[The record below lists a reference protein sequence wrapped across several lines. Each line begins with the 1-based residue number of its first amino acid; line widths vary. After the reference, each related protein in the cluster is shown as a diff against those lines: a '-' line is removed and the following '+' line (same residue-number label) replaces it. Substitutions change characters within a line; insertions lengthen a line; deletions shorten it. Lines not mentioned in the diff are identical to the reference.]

1 MSHSI
6 DSTDRSLL
14 NLLVRDAGMSAAVLA
29 SRIGETPA
37 NCLKR
42 IADLTAAGY
51 IAGYRAVRGF
61 PDPEERPSVVVLLI
75 ERDRT
80 MSGKDVLRSVQ
91 FIPEVLSCDVGDGE
105 FDILLR
111 IQVTSPERVDELESL
126 FGKQVGVHSVRVV
139 RPLSTMSVA

>member
-14 NLLVRDAGMSAAVLA
+14 TLLVRDAGMSAAVLA

-42 IADLTAAGY
+42 IADLTAAGH

-61 PDPEERPSVVVLLI
+61 PDPDERPSVVVFLI

-91 FIPEVLSCDVGDGE
+91 FIPEVLSCDVGEGE

-126 FGKQVGVHSVRVV
+126 FSKQVGVDSVRVV
-139 RPLSTMSVA
+139 RPLSTMSVT